1 MKIRKISLVKYWKL
15 FGMTEKSPGGS
26 EITTGNI
33 FVEKIIEIRRGD

>member
-1 MKIRKISLVKYWKL
+1 MDSADKTLTVYWKH